1 MENVVNIAER
11 FGGDTVDDNHN
22 PIASHSIFGQDSPL
36 YFPIYEAD
44 LEFKGRKDNYPC
56 NSHKA
61 IIRMDGDTPQQV
73 GIVGKNYKV
82 VKMQDLCHTAEE
94 QFMSAMTDD
103 ELKDCKVSESMAYHG
118 GMLFKQYVFPN
129 IHADLPDSPSGV
141 SFRSIIINAYDGSSS
156 FRFYNGA
163 IDFFCFNGL
172 VMGTFDMVVQRH
184 TSGFSIPKFG
194 DRVRAAID
202 IFFKQSETFGQWVG
216 KDISDEEAQT
226 VYEAIPSVS
235 ERRVQQLMRQFR
247 IDCQTHGRTVWALYS
262 AATYYASHTDG
273 EFKVRDT
280 KNDHTAAT
288 MINRERDILNWTNT
302 DEFKRIA
309 A

>member
-1 MENVVNIAER
+1 MINIAR
-11 FGGDTVDDNHN
+11 HFGGDTVDDNHQ
-22 PIASHSIFGQDSPL
+22 PLTSHSIFDQDSPL
-36 YFPIYEAD
+36 YFPVYEAD
-44 LEFKGRKDNYPC
+44 LRFMGKEDSYPC
-56 NSHKA
+56 DTHKA
-61 IIRMDGDTPQQV
+61 IIRIDDDGNPVQV
-73 GIVGKNYKV
+73 GLVGKGYKV
-82 VKMQDLCHTAEE
+82 VKMQDLCHAAEE
-94 QFMSAMTDD
+94 QLIAAMTDD

-129 IHADLPDSPSGV
+129 IHTDLPNSPSGV

-202 IFFKQSETFGQWVG
+202 VFFKQADTFGQWVD
-216 KDISDEEAQT
+216 KEITDDDARE

-235 ERRVQQLMRQFR
+235 ERRVEQLMRQFR
-247 IDCQTHGRTVWALYS
+247 IDCQSHGRTVWALYS
-262 AATYYASHTDG
+262 AATFYASHNEGT
-273 EFKVRDT
+273 FKVRDT

-288 MINRERDILNWTNT
+288 MMNRERDIFNWTNT